1 MGNDE
6 EIGGGNGFDRTMKL
20 KTALYVAHVSFI
32 MILCMPEL
40 KAGNGGVP
48 LAVTTKTD

>member
-1 MGNDE
+1 MWTGGKFTE
-6 EIGGGNGFDRTMKL
+6 VKIGDDVFTVRQRSMQ
-20 KTALYVAHVSFI
+20 HVSFI
-32 MILCMPEL
+32 MILYMPEL